1 MAGAFEKV
9 MDSRKELVEK
19 VIRLME
25 EGYHNN
31 HRAWT
36 LQGGVPYNPES
47 QVTYRGGNRLRLMI
61 AEKEAGYK
69 DSRWMTFRQIQKAGY
84 RLKKDQHGIL
94 CEKWIFET
102 KVKTQTEDG
111 QEIEE
116 IKELDR
122 PKVSYFYV
130 FNAEQV
136 EGYPDLPIKE
146 YEPDI
151 MKIGDLLIK
160 SSECPVY
167 EVPQDS
173 AYYNKSADHIVI
185 PARYQFKDAKSFVAT
200 LVHEMGHS
208 TGHPGRLN
216 RKFGAKFG
224 DEDYAK
230 EELRAELGALFIES
244 DLELDPS
251 GEVLED
257 HSDYLLS
264 WIGALRKD
272 PNELFRACADAEKIS
287 ERIIH
292 NYKLYIQQENLS
304 QNEIVSRT
312 ENVSADE
319 AAYHLDQ
326 ESYLYVQTSE
336 GGYDYT
342 FFDRFFKEIDGG
354 QLDNSSL
361 NIEAARDEI
370 LALHEISPELIEQI
384 PIEEYERL
392 PELIGKEPTV
402 TINISESGELEEGTV
417 LPFSKANSL
426 FEQLDR
432 QTRER
437 YGTDQYYDKTDFTIE
452 YVEGG
457 RIHTYTGRQ
466 DLGDLDGS
474 LADHILKNATTY
486 LNDPTYQEYLLK
498 QGKEVQEQTNA
509 GYEDIIQEFV
519 PYLKLHENLALMEQQ
534 AAEAVKQMTQKNQG
548 TDMHITEN
556 MNYYASIIDY
566 VRKSRIELNTAV
578 VPQLPDMP
586 QPQNNIKDDTEEYR
600 EQVEKEIEQE
610 AHDAGMTVEEYA
622 ANGYEL
628 SPSMEVHP
636 AVQPDN
642 LTEEA
647 KDELEKAAVPCTTI
661 PYYTINENAARRAK
675 AAYSMTDYKEGS
687 ATAEYRHYVDE
698 AVELAD
704 QQKKKVDPMYYKK
717 IDHLVDLYARKLAE
731 NMNHRFE
738 IEARVPSI
746 LVSGG
751 ANFPVRQKEKQVAAE
766 ESNHREWKEIQGLL
780 NKLRKEMPDKK
791 KIYGSR
797 FVSLSLMPLC
807 SWCWTQSGCGGKT
820 NEHAVSDRSDRHH
833 RFCLFRRDG
842 RNP

>member
-19 VIRLME
+19 VIQLME

-31 HRAWT
+31 ARAWSI
-36 LQGGVPYNPES
+36 QGLVPYNPES

-61 AEKEAGYK
+61 AGNEAGYK
-69 DSRWMTFRQIQKAGY
+69 DPRWMTFRQLQKAGY
-84 RLKKDQHGIL
+84 RLKNDEHGVL

-116 IKELDR
+116 IKELAR

-136 EGYPDLPIKE
+136 EGYPDLPVKE
-146 YEPDI
+146 YELDI
-151 MKIGDLLIK
+151 MQIGDQLIK

-208 TGHPGRLN
+208 TGHSARLN
-216 RKFGAKFG
+216 RKFGMKFG

-292 NYKLYIQQENLS
+292 NYKLYIQQEDLS

-342 FFDRFFKEIDGG
+342 LFDRFFKEVDGG
-354 QLDNSSL
+354 QLDNPSL
-361 NIEAARDEI
+361 NLEKARDEI

-402 TINISESGELEEGTV
+402 TINFSESGELEDGMI
-417 LPFSKANSL
+417 LPFSEANHL

-432 QTRER
+432 QTREY
-437 YGTDQYYDKTDFTIE
+437 YGTDKYYDKTDYTIE
-452 YVEGG
+452 YVADG

-474 LADHILKNATTY
+474 LADHILKNAITY
-486 LNDPTYQEYLLK
+486 LNDSSYQKYLLE
-498 QGKEVQEQTNA
+498 QGKDVQEQTNA
-509 GYEDIIQEFV
+509 GYEDIIQNFL
-519 PYLKLHENLALMEQQ
+519 PYLNLHENLALMEQQ
-534 AAEAVKQMTQKNQG
+534 ASEAVKQMTQENKNMD
-548 TDMHITEN
+548 TLISKN
-556 MNYYASIIDY
+556 INYYESIIEY
-566 VRKSRIELNTAV
+566 VQKSRIELNTAV
-578 VPQLPDMP
+578 VPQFPDIP
-586 QPQNNIKDDTEEYR
+586 QAQNDIKDDTEEYR
-600 EQVEKEIEQE
+600 EQLKKEIEQE
-610 AHDAGMTVEEYA
+610 ACDAGMTVEEYA
-622 ANGYEL
+622 ANGYE
-628 SPSMEVHP
+628 PSQDIEVQTT
-636 AVQPDN
+636 VQP
-642 LTEEA
+642 LIG
-647 KDELEKAAVPCTTI
+647 ELQRQSSIEPEKT
-661 PYYTINENAARRAK
+661 
-675 AAYSMTDYKEGS
+675 
-687 ATAEYRHYVDE
+687 
-698 AVELAD
+698 
-704 QQKKKVDPMYYKK
+704 QK
-717 IDHLVDLYARKLAE
+717 ISARKT
-731 NMNHRFE
+731 M
-738 IEARVPSI
+738 
-746 LVSGG
+746 
-751 ANFPVRQKEKQVAAE
+751 
-766 ESNHREWKEIQGLL
+766 GL
-780 NKLRKEMPDKK
+780 
-791 KIYGSR
+791 
-797 FVSLSLMPLC
+797 
-807 SWCWTQSGCGGKT
+807 
-820 NEHAVSDRSDRHH
+820 
-833 RFCLFRRDG
+833 
-842 RNP
+842 

>member
-1 MAGAFEKV
+1 MARAFEKV

-19 VIRLME
+19 VILLME
-25 EGYHNN
+25 EGYHDNA
-31 HRAWT
+31 RTWS
-36 LQGGVPYNPES
+36 LQGIVPYNPES
-47 QVTYRGGNRLRLMI
+47 EVTYRGGNRLRLMI
-61 AEKEAGYK
+61 AGKEAGYK
-69 DSRWMTFRQIQKAGY
+69 DPRWMTFRQIQKAGY
-84 RLKKDQHGIL
+84 RLKNDQHGVL

-102 KVKTQTEDG
+102 KVKTQTEEG

-136 EGYPDLPIKE
+136 EGYPDLPAKE

-151 MKIGDLLIK
+151 MKIGDQLIK

-167 EVPQDS
+167 EVPQDN

-287 ERIIH
+287 ERIVH
-292 NYKLYIQQENLS
+292 NYKLYIQQEELS
-304 QNEIVSRT
+304 QNKIVSRT

-326 ESYLYVQTSE
+326 ESYLYIQTSE

-342 FFDRFFKEIDGG
+342 LFDRFFKEVDGG
-354 QLDNSSL
+354 QLDNPSL
-361 NIEAARDEI
+361 NLEKARDEI

-402 TINISESGELEEGTV
+402 TINFSESAELEDGMI
-417 LPFSKANSL
+417 LPFSEANSL
-426 FEQLDR
+426 LEQLDR

-452 YVEGG
+452 YVADGL
-457 RIHTYTGRQ
+457 IHTYTGKQ
-466 DLGDLDGS
+466 NLGDLDGS

-486 LNDPTYQEYLLK
+486 LNDPIYQEYLLK
-498 QGKEVQEQTNA
+498 QGKAVQEQTNA
-509 GYEDIIQEFV
+509 GYENIIQEFV

-534 AAEAVKQMTQKNQG
+534 AVEAVKQMTQENKG
-548 TDMHITEN
+548 MDMLVAEKL
-556 MNYYASIIDY
+556 NYYESIIDY
-566 VRKSRIELNTAV
+566 VQKSRIELNTAV
-578 VPQLPDMP
+578 VPQFPDMP
-586 QPQNNIKDDTEEYR
+586 QARDKIKDDTKEYR
-600 EQVEKEIEQE
+600 DQVEKEIEQE
-610 AHDAGMTVEEYA
+610 ACDAGMTVEEYA
-622 ANGYEL
+622 ANGYE
-628 SPSMEVHP
+628 PSQDIEVQTT
-636 AVQPDN
+636 VQP
-642 LTEEA
+642 LIG
-647 KDELEKAAVPCTTI
+647 ELQRQSSIEPEKTQKI
-661 PYYTINENAARRAK
+661 
-675 AAYSMTDYKEGS
+675 S
-687 ATAEYRHYVDE
+687 AG
-698 AVELAD
+698 
-704 QQKKKVDPMYYKK
+704 K
-717 IDHLVDLYARKLAE
+717 RKT
-731 NMNHRFE
+731 M
-738 IEARVPSI
+738 
-746 LVSGG
+746 
-751 ANFPVRQKEKQVAAE
+751 
-766 ESNHREWKEIQGLL
+766 GL
-780 NKLRKEMPDKK
+780 
-791 KIYGSR
+791 
-797 FVSLSLMPLC
+797 
-807 SWCWTQSGCGGKT
+807 
-820 NEHAVSDRSDRHH
+820 
-833 RFCLFRRDG
+833 
-842 RNP
+842 